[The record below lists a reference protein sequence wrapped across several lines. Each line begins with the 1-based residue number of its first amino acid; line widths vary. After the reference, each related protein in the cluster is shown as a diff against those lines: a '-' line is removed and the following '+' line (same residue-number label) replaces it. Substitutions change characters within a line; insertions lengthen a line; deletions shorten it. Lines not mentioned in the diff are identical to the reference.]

1 VLYYHLI
8 FVLKETHLAGTASL
22 LTQSYRN
29 GNIIQIS
36 RQVLVIF
43 FLVLFVSSPAQS
55 QTGPLIKLI
64 EVNGNKKISTNTILS
79 KLSGREG
86 DSFSKN
92 SVQDDIKSLYKIGYF
107 DDVSVDIEPYEG
119 GVKLIYN
126 LVEKPS
132 ITSIDFQGNDEFET
146 DKLKEQI
153 TLTLGAIANLP
164 LIADNAKSLIS
175 FYQSEG
181 YWLAKVIPIIREIS
195 ADAVA
200 LTYQV
205 DEGPKVKVKKVTIEG
220 NNALSDRKIKKV
232 MQTKKWWLFSFL
244 TGSGIYK
251 RDQMKDD
258 VERIRDLYHSIGYIY
273 VVISEPK
280 IELSPDRKKLYIA
293 MTVSERDQYSVGDIT
308 VQGNAAFSESD
319 LLKDLEIAS
328 GQIFNRRALRKDVDN
343 IIDHYMENGYAR
355 VDVNPLINVRKQE
368 HIADITLSITE
379 GGIFRIGRINITGN
393 TKTRDKVIRREMRL
407 DEGEIFNKKMIRRS
421 YQRINNLNFFE
432 GVDVAPVP
440 RTDAQLVDIN
450 IDVKEKLTGMLSIGG
465 GYSSI
470 DKFMVMGEITQ
481 TNLFGKGLYLK
492 FRADLSARRTNY
504 KISLRDP
511 WFLDKPVSA
520 TFSVYNEEVDYL
532 DYDKKATG
540 GSIGFGKELTEYVG
554 GNITYN
560 IEEAEITNIQ
570 SDASDIILDQEGIKL
585 TSSISP
591 SIWRDSRN
599 NYLDPTEGS
608 KNALY
613 TTLAGLGGDNYYWK
627 AVADSLWYV
636 PAPLNTTFSFR
647 ARAGYAAGYAG
658 ETLPLYERFYV
669 GGINTVRG
677 LGFGEGGPRD
687 DEGEVIGGNWEL
699 IFNNELIFPLIED
712 IRLKGLV
719 FFDYGGAFDEDKSF
733 DFSEDM
739 RNTVGFGVRWLS
751 PLGPIRLE
759 WGFNID
765 SKPDEN
771 DNKLEFSM
779 GGVF

>member
-1 VLYYHLI
+1 M
-8 FVLKETHLAGTASL
+8 
-22 LTQSYRN
+22 
-29 GNIIQIS
+29 
-36 RQVLVIF
+36 
-43 FLVLFVSSPAQS
+43 
-55 QTGPLIKLI
+55 
-64 EVNGNKKISTNTILS
+64 S
-79 KLSGREG
+79 KLSSREG

-92 SVQDDIKSLYKIGYF
+92 AVQDDIKSLYKIGYF
-107 DDVSVDIEPYEG
+107 DDVTVEIDTFEG
-119 GVKLIYN
+119 GVKLIYK

-132 ITSIDFQGNDEFET
+132 ITSIDFQGNDEFDK

-153 TLTLGAIANLP
+153 TLTLGAIANLS
-164 LIADNAKSLIS
+164 LISDSAKSIVS

-181 YWLAKVIPIIREIS
+181 YWLVKVIPIIREIS
-195 ADAVA
+195 TDAVA
-200 LTYQV
+200 LTYQI
-205 DEGPKVKVKKVTIEG
+205 DEGPKVKVKKVSIEG
-220 NNALSDRKIKKV
+220 NNALSDRKIRKV
-232 MQTKKWWLFSFL
+232 MQTRKWWLFSFI
-244 TGSGIYK
+244 TNSGIYK
-251 RDQMKDD
+251 RDQMRDD
-258 VERIRDLYHSIGYIY
+258 IERIRDLYHSIGYIY

-280 IELSPDRKKLYIA
+280 IELSPDRKKLYITI
-293 MTVSERDQYSVGDIT
+293 TVSEGDQYSVGDIT
-308 VQGNAAFSESD
+308 VQGNTVFSESV
-319 LLKDLEIAS
+319 LLEGLDIAS
-328 GQIFNRRALRKDVDN
+328 GEIFNRRLLREDVDE
-343 IIDHYMENGYAR
+343 IIDRYMENGYAS
-355 VDVNPLINVRKQE
+355 VDVNPLINVRRQE
-368 HIADITLSITE
+368 RLADITLSITE
-379 GGIFRIGRINITGN
+379 GGIYRIGRINITGN
-393 TKTRDKVIRREMRL
+393 SKTRDKVIRREMRL

-432 GVDVAPVP
+432 SVDVSPVP
-440 RTDAQLVDIN
+440 RTDAQLVDVN

-520 TFSVYNEEVDYL
+520 TFSIYNEEVDYL

-540 GSIGFGKELTEYVG
+540 GSVGFGKEITEYIG

-560 IEEAEITNIQ
+560 IEDVEITNID
-570 SDASDIILDQEGIKL
+570 SDASDIIKDQEGEKL

-599 NYLDPTEGS
+599 NFLDPTEGS
-608 KNALY
+608 KHALY
-613 TTLAGLGGDNYYWK
+613 TTIAGLGGDNYYWK

-636 PAPLNTTFSFR
+636 PAPLKTTFSFR
-647 ARAGYAAGYAG
+647 ARAGYATGYAG
-658 ETLPLYERFYV
+658 EELPLYERFYV
-669 GGINTVRG
+669 GGINTIRG

-699 IFNNELIFPLIED
+699 IFNTEVIFPLIED

-719 FFDYGGAFDEDKSF
+719 FFDYGGAFDEEKSF
-733 DFSEDM
+733 EFSEDM
-739 RNTVGFGVRWLS
+739 RKTAGFGVRWQS

-759 WGFNID
+759 WGFNLEP
-765 SKPDEN
+765 KQDEN
-771 DNKLEFSM
+771 NNKLEFSM

>member
-1 VLYYHLI
+1 MI
-8 FVLKETHLAGTASL
+8 E
-22 LTQSYRN
+22 
-29 GNIIQIS
+29 IS
-36 RQVLVIF
+36 
-43 FLVLFVSSPAQS
+43 
-55 QTGPLIKLI
+55 
-64 EVNGNKKISTNTILS
+64 GNKKISTGTIEA
-79 KLSGREG
+79 KLSSRIGEP
-86 DSFSKN
+86 FSKDA
-92 SVQDDIKSLYKIGYF
+92 VQNDIKNLYKIGYF
-107 DDVSVDIEPYEG
+107 DDVTVDIDTFEG
-119 GVKLIYN
+119 GVKLIYIV
-126 LVEKPS
+126 VEKPS
-132 ITSIDFQGNDEFET
+132 ITSIEFQGNKEFDS

-153 TLTLGAIANLP
+153 TLTLGAIANLS
-164 LIADNAKSLIS
+164 LITDNAKSIIS

-181 YWLAKVIPIIREIS
+181 YWLAKVIPVIREIS
-195 ADAVA
+195 TDAVA
-200 LTYQV
+200 LTYQI
-205 DEGPKVKVKKVTIEG
+205 DEGPKVKVKRVEIEG
-220 NNALSDRKIKKV
+220 NHALSDRKIRKV
-232 MQTKKWWLFSFL
+232 MQTRKWWLFSFL

-251 RDQMKDD
+251 KDQMKDD

-280 IELSPDRKKLYIA
+280 IELSPDRKKLYI
-293 MTVSERDQYSVGDIT
+293 TITISEGDQYRFGTISVKGNTVFSQDQLFEDLDI
-308 VQGNAAFSESD
+308 APD
-319 LLKDLEIAS
+319 
-328 GQIFNRRALRKDVDN
+328 QIFNRRALREDVDE
-343 IIDHYMENGYAR
+343 IIDRYMENGYAR
-355 VDVNPLINVRKQE
+355 VDVDPQISVRKE
-368 HIADITLSITE
+368 EKIADVTLSITE

-407 DEGEIFNKKMIRRS
+407 DEGDIFNKKMIRRS

-432 GVDVAPVP
+432 SIDVDPVP

-450 IDVKEKLTGMLSIGG
+450 IDVKEKLTGMLSLGG

-504 KISLRDP
+504 SISLRDP

-520 TFSVYNEEVDYL
+520 TFSVYNEEVDYI

-540 GSIGFGKELTEYVG
+540 GSIGFGKEFSEYVG

-560 IEEAEITNIQ
+560 IENAEITNID
-570 SDASDIILDQEGIKL
+570 SGASDIIKDQEGIKL

-613 TTLAGLGGDNYYWK
+613 LTLAGLGGDNFYYK
-627 AVADSLWYV
+627 GIADSLWYF
-636 PAPLNTTFSFR
+636 PAPLKTTLSLR
-647 ARAGYAAGYAG
+647 GRVGYAEGYNG
-658 ETLPLYERFYV
+658 EKLPLYERFYV
-669 GGINTVRG
+669 GGINTMRG

-687 DEGEVIGGNWEL
+687 DEGEVIGGNWEV
-699 IFNNELIFPLIED
+699 IVNTELIFPILED

-719 FFDYGGAFDEDKSF
+719 FFDYGGAFDKERTFKYT
-733 DFSEDM
+733 EDM
-739 RNTVGFGVRWLS
+739 RKTAGFGARWLS

-759 WGFNID
+759 WGFNLD
-765 SKPDEN
+765 PKQDEN
-771 DNKLEFSM
+771 ENKLEFSM

>member
-1 VLYYHLI
+1 VKQPYRSGKIIPAIRNVIFVFSLVLY
-8 FVLKETHLAGTASL
+8 FASA
-22 LTQSYRN
+22 TQ
-29 GNIIQIS
+29 
-36 RQVLVIF
+36 
-43 FLVLFVSSPAQS
+43 AQNA
-55 QTGPLIKLI
+55 PLIKLI
-64 EVNGNKKISTNTILS
+64 EITGNKKISTGTVMA
-79 KLSGREG
+79 KLSSKEG

-92 SVQDDIKSLYKIGYF
+92 AVQDDIKSLFKIGYF
-107 DDVSVDIEPYEG
+107 DDVTVEIEPFEG
-119 GVKLIYN
+119 GVKLIYK

-132 ITSIDFQGNDEFET
+132 ITSIDFQGNDEFDK

-153 TLTLGAIANLP
+153 TLTLGAIANLS
-164 LIADNAKSLIS
+164 LITDNAKSIVS

-181 YWLAKVIPIIREIS
+181 YWLVKVIPIIREIS
-195 ADAVA
+195 TDAVA
-200 LTYQV
+200 LTYQI
-205 DEGPKVKVKKVTIEG
+205 DEGPKVKVKKVSIEG
-220 NNALSDRKIKKV
+220 NSALSDREIRKA
-232 MQTKKWWLFSFL
+232 MQTRKWWLFSFL

-251 RDQMKDD
+251 RDQMRDD

-280 IELSPDRKKLYIA
+280 IELSPDRKKLYILL
-293 MTVSERDQYSVGDIT
+293 TVSEGNQYRVGDIT
-308 VQGNAAFSESD
+308 VQGNTVFSESELFED
-319 LLKDLEIAS
+319 LDIAS
-328 GQIFNRRALRKDVDN
+328 GQIFSRRALREDVDH
-343 IIDHYMENGYAR
+343 IIDRYMENGYAR

-368 HIADITLSITE
+368 LIADITLSITE
-379 GGIFRIGRINITGN
+379 GGIFRIGRVNITGN
-393 TKTRDKVIRREMRL
+393 TKTRDKVIRREVRL

-421 YQRINNLNFFE
+421 YQRISNLNFFE
-432 GVDVAPVP
+432 SVDVSPVP

-540 GSIGFGKELTEYVG
+540 ASVGFGKEITEYIG

-560 IEEAEITNIQ
+560 IEQAEITNID
-570 SDASDIILDQEGIKL
+570 SDASEIIKDQEGTKL

-599 NYLDPTEGS
+599 NFLDPTEGS

-613 TTLAGLGGDNYYWK
+613 TSIAGLGGDNYYWK

-636 PAPLNTTFSFR
+636 PAPLKTTFSVR
-647 ARAGYAAGYAG
+647 GRAGYATGYAG
-658 ETLPLYERFYV
+658 EKLPLYERFYV
-669 GGINTVRG
+669 GGINTIRG

-687 DEGEVIGGNWEL
+687 DEGEVIGGNWEM
-699 IFNNELIFPLIED
+699 IINTELIFPLIED

-733 DFSEDM
+733 EFSEDM
-739 RNTVGFGVRWLS
+739 RSTAGVGVRWMS

-759 WGFNID
+759 YGFNLD
-765 SKPDEN
+765 PKQDEN
-771 DNKLEFSM
+771 DSKLEFSM

>member
-1 VLYYHLI
+1 MQVIRKMI
-8 FVLKETHLAGTASL
+8 FTFSV
-22 LTQSYRN
+22 
-29 GNIIQIS
+29 
-36 RQVLVIF
+36 
-43 FLVLFVSSPAQS
+43 VLFFASSLQAQNA
-55 QTGPLIKLI
+55 PLIKLI
-64 EVNGNKKISTNTILS
+64 HITGNKKISTGTIIA
-79 KLSGREG
+79 KLSSREG

-92 SVQDDIKSLYKIGYF
+92 VVQNDIKSLYKIGYF
-107 DDVSVDIEPYEG
+107 DDVTVEIEAFEG

-126 LVEKPS
+126 LVEKPL
-132 ITSIDFQGNDEFET
+132 ITSIDFQGNDEFDT

-153 TLTLGAIANLP
+153 TLTLGAIANLS
-164 LIADNAKSLIS
+164 LITDNAKRIIS

-181 YWLAKVIPIIREIS
+181 YWLVKVIPIIREIS
-195 ADAVA
+195 TDAVT

-205 DEGPKVKVKKVTIEG
+205 DEGPKVKVKKITIEG
-220 NNALSDRKIKKV
+220 NNALSDRKIRKA
-232 MQTKKWWLFSFL
+232 MQTRKWWLFSFI

-251 RDQMKDD
+251 KDQMKDD
-258 VERIRDLYHSIGYIY
+258 VERIRELYHNIGYIY
-273 VVISEPK
+273 VVISEPA
-280 IELSPDRKKLYIA
+280 IELSPDRKKLYISI
-293 MTVSERDQYSVGDIT
+293 TVSEGDQYRVGDIA
-308 VQGNAAFSESD
+308 VQGNASFSEAEIF
-319 LLKDLEIAS
+319 KDLDIAS
-328 GQIFNRRALRKDVDN
+328 GQIFNRKALREDVDE
-343 IIDHYMENGYAR
+343 IIDLYMENGYAR
-355 VDVNPLINVRKQE
+355 VDVNPQITVRKQE

-432 GVDVAPVP
+432 NVDVSPVP

-470 DKFMVMGEITQ
+470 DKFIVMGEITQ

-520 TFSVYNEEVDYL
+520 TFSVYNEEIEYL
-532 DYDKKATG
+532 EYDKKAVG
-540 GSIGFGKELTEYVG
+540 GSVGFGKEITEYIG
-554 GNITYN
+554 ANITYN
-560 IEEAEITNIQ
+560 IEQAEITNIEP
-570 SDASDIILDQEGIKL
+570 DASDIIFDQEGEKL

-608 KNALY
+608 KNSLY
-613 TTLAGLGGDNYYWK
+613 TTIAGLGGDNYFWK
-627 AVADSLWYV
+627 GVVDSLWFV
-636 PAPLNTTFSFR
+636 PAPLKTTFSFR
-647 ARAGYAAGYAG
+647 ARAGYATGYAG
-658 ETLPLYERFYV
+658 EELPLYERFYV
-669 GGINTVRG
+669 GGINTIRG

-699 IFNNELIFPLIED
+699 IFNNELIFPLFED

-719 FFDYGGAFDEDKSF
+719 FFDYGGAFDENKSF
-733 DFSEDM
+733 EFSEDM
-739 RNTVGFGVRWLS
+739 RQTAGVGVRWLS

-759 WGFNID
+759 WGFNLD
-765 SKPDEN
+765 PKQDEA

>member
-1 VLYYHLI
+1 M
-8 FVLKETHLAGTASL
+8 
-22 LTQSYRN
+22 
-29 GNIIQIS
+29 
-36 RQVLVIF
+36 
-43 FLVLFVSSPAQS
+43 
-55 QTGPLIKLI
+55 
-64 EVNGNKKISTNTILS
+64 S
-79 KLSGREG
+79 KLSSREG

-92 SVQDDIKSLYKIGYF
+92 AVQDDIKSLYKIGYF
-107 DDVSVDIEPYEG
+107 DDVTVEIDTFEG
-119 GVKLIYN
+119 GVKLIYK

-132 ITSIDFQGNDEFET
+132 ITSIDFQGNDEFDK

-153 TLTLGAIANLP
+153 TLTLGAIANLS
-164 LIADNAKSLIS
+164 LISDSAKSIVS

-181 YWLAKVIPIIREIS
+181 YWLVKVIPIIREIS
-195 ADAVA
+195 TDAVA
-200 LTYQV
+200 LTYQI
-205 DEGPKVKVKKVTIEG
+205 DEGPKVKVKKVSIEG
-220 NNALSDRKIKKV
+220 NNALSDRKIRKV
-232 MQTKKWWLFSFL
+232 MQTRKWWLFSFI
-244 TGSGIYK
+244 TNSGIYK
-251 RDQMKDD
+251 RDQMRDD
-258 VERIRDLYHSIGYIY
+258 IERIRDLYHSIGYIY

-280 IELSPDRKKLYIA
+280 IELSPDRKKLYITI
-293 MTVSERDQYSVGDIT
+293 TVSEGDQYSVGDIT
-308 VQGNAAFSESD
+308 VQGNTVFSESV
-319 LLKDLEIAS
+319 LLEGLDIAS
-328 GQIFNRRALRKDVDN
+328 GEIFNRRLLREDVDE
-343 IIDHYMENGYAR
+343 IIDRYMENGYAS
-355 VDVNPLINVRKQE
+355 VDVNPLINVRRQE
-368 HIADITLSITE
+368 RLADITLSITE
-379 GGIFRIGRINITGN
+379 GGIYRIGRINITGN
-393 TKTRDKVIRREMRL
+393 SKTRDKVIRREMRL

-432 GVDVAPVP
+432 SVDVSPVP
-440 RTDAQLVDIN
+440 RTDAQLVDVN

-520 TFSVYNEEVDYL
+520 TFSIYNEEVDYL

-540 GSIGFGKELTEYVG
+540 GSVGFGKEITEYIG

-560 IEEAEITNIQ
+560 IEDVEITNID
-570 SDASDIILDQEGIKL
+570 SDASDIIKDQEGEKL

-599 NYLDPTEGS
+599 NFLDPTEGS
-608 KNALY
+608 KHALY
-613 TTLAGLGGDNYYWK
+613 TTIAGLGGDNYYWK

-636 PAPLNTTFSFR
+636 PAPLKTTFSFR
-647 ARAGYAAGYAG
+647 ARAGYATGYAG
-658 ETLPLYERFYV
+658 EELPLYERFYV
-669 GGINTVRG
+669 GGINTIRG

-699 IFNNELIFPLIED
+699 IFNTEMIFPLIED

-719 FFDYGGAFDEDKSF
+719 FFDYGGAFDEEKSF
-733 DFSEDM
+733 EFSEDM
-739 RNTVGFGVRWLS
+739 RKTAGFGVRWQS

-759 WGFNID
+759 WGFNLEP
-765 SKPDEN
+765 KQDEN
-771 DNKLEFSM
+771 NNKLEFSM

>member
-1 VLYYHLI
+1 M
-8 FVLKETHLAGTASL
+8 TSL
-22 LTQSYRN
+22 LKHPYRN
-29 GNIIQIS
+29 GNRIQII
-36 RQVLVIF
+36 RKMF
-43 FLVLFVSSPAQS
+43 FVFSLVLFYASSAQAQNS
-55 QTGPLIKLI
+55 PLIKLI
-64 EVNGNKKISTNTILS
+64 EITGNKKISTNTILS
-79 KLSGREG
+79 KLSIREG

-92 SVQDDIKSLYKIGYF
+92 SVQDDIKNLYKIGYF
-107 DDVSVDIEPYEG
+107 DEVTVEIETFEG

-132 ITSIDFQGNDEFET
+132 ITSIDFQGNDEFDT

-153 TLTLGAIANLP
+153 TLTLGAIANLS
-164 LIADNAKSLIS
+164 LITDNAKSIIS

-195 ADAVA
+195 TDAVA
-200 LTYQV
+200 LTYQI
-205 DEGPKVKVKKVTIEG
+205 DEGPKGKVKKVDIEG
-220 NNALSDRKIKKV
+220 NSALSNRKIRKV
-232 MQTKKWWLFSFL
+232 MQTRKWWLFSFL
-244 TGSGIYK
+244 TSSGIYK
-251 RDQMKDD
+251 KDQMKDD

-280 IELSPDRKKLYIA
+280 IELSPDRKKLYISI
-293 MTVSERDQYSVGDIT
+293 TVSEGDQYSVGDIT
-308 VQGNAAFSESD
+308 VQGNTVFSESELFED
-319 LLKDLEIAS
+319 LDIAS
-328 GQIFNRRALRKDVDN
+328 GQIFSRRKLREDVDE
-343 IIDHYMENGYAR
+343 IIDRYMENGYAR
-355 VDVNPLINVRKQE
+355 VDVNPLINVRKE
-368 HIADITLSITE
+368 ERIADITLSITE
-379 GGIFRIGRINITGN
+379 GGIFRIGRINVTGN

-432 GVDVAPVP
+432 SVDVAPFP

-520 TFSVYNEEVDYL
+520 TFSVYNEEIDYL

-540 GSIGFGKELTEYVG
+540 GSVGFGKEFTEYIG

-560 IEEAEITNIQ
+560 IEEAEITNIE

-599 NYLDPTEGS
+599 NFLDPTEGS

-627 AVADSLWYV
+627 AVADSLWYF
-636 PAPLNTTFSFR
+636 PAPLKTTLSVR
-647 ARAGYAAGYAG
+647 GRAGYATGYAG
-658 ETLPLYERFYV
+658 EKLPLYERFYV
-669 GGINTVRG
+669 GGINTIRG

-699 IFNNELIFPLIED
+699 IFNTELIFPLIKD

-719 FFDYGGAFDEDKSF
+719 FFDYGGAFDEDKSYE
-733 DFSEDM
+733 FSEDM
-739 RNTVGFGVRWLS
+739 RKTAGVGVRWLS

-759 WGFNID
+759 WGFNLEN
-765 SKPDEN
+765 KEDEN

>member
-308 VQGNAAFSESD
+308 VQGNAVFSESD

-355 VDVNPLINVRKQE
+355 VDVNPLINV
-368 HIADITLSITE
+368 TLY
-379 GGIFRIGRINITGN
+379 GKRLCP
-393 TKTRDKVIRREMRL
+393 RRC
-407 DEGEIFNKKMIRRS
+407 
-421 YQRINNLNFFE
+421 
-432 GVDVAPVP
+432 
-440 RTDAQLVDIN
+440 
-450 IDVKEKLTGMLSIGG
+450 
-465 GYSSI
+465 
-470 DKFMVMGEITQ
+470 
-481 TNLFGKGLYLK
+481 
-492 FRADLSARRTNY
+492 
-504 KISLRDP
+504 
-511 WFLDKPVSA
+511 
-520 TFSVYNEEVDYL
+520 
-532 DYDKKATG
+532 
-540 GSIGFGKELTEYVG
+540 
-554 GNITYN
+554 
-560 IEEAEITNIQ
+560 
-570 SDASDIILDQEGIKL
+570 
-585 TSSISP
+585 
-591 SIWRDSRN
+591 
-599 NYLDPTEGS
+599 
-608 KNALY
+608 
-613 TTLAGLGGDNYYWK
+613 
-627 AVADSLWYV
+627 
-636 PAPLNTTFSFR
+636 
-647 ARAGYAAGYAG
+647 
-658 ETLPLYERFYV
+658 
-669 GGINTVRG
+669 
-677 LGFGEGGPRD
+677 
-687 DEGEVIGGNWEL
+687 
-699 IFNNELIFPLIED
+699 
-712 IRLKGLV
+712 
-719 FFDYGGAFDEDKSF
+719 
-733 DFSEDM
+733 
-739 RNTVGFGVRWLS
+739 
-751 PLGPIRLE
+751 
-759 WGFNID
+759 
-765 SKPDEN
+765 
-771 DNKLEFSM
+771 
-779 GGVF
+779 